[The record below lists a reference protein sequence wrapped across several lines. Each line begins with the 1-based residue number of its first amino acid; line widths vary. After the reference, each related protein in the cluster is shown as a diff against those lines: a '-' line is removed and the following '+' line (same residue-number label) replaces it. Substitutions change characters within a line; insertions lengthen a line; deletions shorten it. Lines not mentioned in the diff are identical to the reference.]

1 MTTANFVVQPV
12 EAEEL
17 NETFAM
23 QVTEIL
29 EGAEETE
36 AAPKPRVVQ
45 LGYTMP
51 CAGVRYYSF
60 VEAEA

>member
-17 NETFAM
+17 NETFER

-29 EGAEETE
+29 EGVEEAEP
-36 AAPKPRVVQ
+36 APKPKVVQ

-60 VEAEA
+60 VDVEG